1 MPELPD
7 LEAIRGFL
15 NQRLPGVRV
24 EQAQALIP
32 VVFRVP
38 KADLQAI
45 LESNTFD
52 ETLRQGKFL
61 LFHLKSDH
69 ILVVNPMLTGRFQYC
84 PPQEKRRAKTCMV
97 LTLANGYDL
106 RYVDERLMGKVYL
119 VEEGALEQI
128 PQFAEMG
135 PDALSPELTEEV
147 FAQRLRRHP
156 GQIKGILVNHKFVAG
171 IGNAY
176 ADEILFAAAIHPYR
190 KRPTL
195 SEEEV
200 QRLYQAIHTVFEWAI
215 PIVAERTKDGL
226 PLEEVR
232 DFLRVHRRGGEPCP
246 NCGNRITE
254 ITAGQRITSFC
265 RHCQK

>member
-15 NQRLPGVRV
+15 NERLPGVRI

-45 LESNTFD
+45 LEGNSFG

-61 LFHLKSDH
+61 LFHLDSGH
-69 ILVVNPMLTGRFQYC
+69 RLVVNPMLTGRFQYC
-84 PPQEKRRAKTCMV
+84 LPQERRRAKTCMA
-97 LTLANGYDL
+97 LTLANGWEL

-119 VEEGALEQI
+119 VREDSLEQI

-135 PDALSPELTEEV
+135 PDALSPELTAEV
-147 FAQRLRRHP
+147 FAQRLRRHN
-156 GQIKGILVNHKFVAG
+156 GQIKGILVNHRFVAG

-176 ADEILFAAAIHPYR
+176 ADEILFAAGIYPYR
-190 KRPTL
+190 KRSTL
-195 SEEEV
+195 SAEEV
-200 QRLYQAIHTVFEWAI
+200 GRLYQSISSVFRWAI
-215 PIVAERTKDGL
+215 PIVAERTKDSL

-246 NCGNRITE
+246 NCGSRITE
-254 ITAGQRITSFC
+254 ITAGRRITSFC
-265 RHCQK
+265 RHCQR

>member
-7 LEAIRGFL
+7 LEAIRSFL
-15 NQRLPGVRV
+15 NERLPGVRI

-38 KADLQAI
+38 KADFQAT
-45 LESNTFD
+45 LEGNTFG

-61 LFHLKSDH
+61 LFHLDSRH
-69 ILVVNPMLTGRFQYC
+69 RLVVNPMLTGRFQYC
-84 PPQEKRRAKTCMV
+84 LPQERRRAKTCMS
-97 LTLANGYDL
+97 LTLANGWEL
-106 RYVDERLMGKVYL
+106 RYVDGRLMGKVYL
-119 VEEGALEQI
+119 VREDSLEQI

-135 PDALSPELTEEV
+135 PDALSPELTAEV
-147 FAQRLRRHP
+147 FAQRLRRHN
-156 GQIKGILVNHKFVAG
+156 GQIKGILVNHRFVAG

-176 ADEILFAAAIHPYR
+176 ADEILFAAGVHPYR
-190 KRPTL
+190 KRSTL
-195 SEEEV
+195 STEEV
-200 QRLYQAIHTVFEWAI
+200 GRLYQSTSSVFRWAI

-232 DFLRVHRRGGEPCP
+232 DFLRVHRRGGESCP
-246 NCGNRITE
+246 NCGSRITE
-254 ITAGQRITSFC
+254 ITAGRRITSFC